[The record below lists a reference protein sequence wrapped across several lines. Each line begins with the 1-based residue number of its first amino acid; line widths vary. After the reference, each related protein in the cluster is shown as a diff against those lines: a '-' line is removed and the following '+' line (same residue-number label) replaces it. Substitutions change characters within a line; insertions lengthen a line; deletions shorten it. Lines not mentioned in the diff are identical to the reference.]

1 MNYKRMR
8 LLADDEYR
16 RLRDKQVVQYD
27 PELRIAART
36 QDEIRQLLF
45 DDKIAKTMSVEDRM
59 ALLEQKQA
67 RLRELL
73 AHVKHSGV
81 VMPEAAPDEPPAP
94 IVPAAAPVAPV
105 EPPSEK
111 QRMADSIV
119 SGLPEKLRNKA
130 RTVMRRLVDNA
141 DVTFD
146 ERQNLVLG
154 GKRVEGSNIR
164 DLVSSMFVR
173 RKHLPAHS
181 EEFAQ
186 ALAGIN
192 LPRSLVSQERFA
204 KFMETSVSVPPP
216 IPLVEST
223 PHSRKRTASFHT
235 PNVEQKGKGI
245 VYAARANMFKRP
257 PLMHP
262 RVKALKLYR

>member
-8 LLADDEYR
+8 LLAEDEYR

-27 PELRIAART
+27 PELRVAART

-45 DDKIAKTMSVEDRM
+45 DDKLSKTMSVEDRM

-73 AHVKHSGV
+73 SHVKHAGI
-81 VMPEAAPDEPPAP
+81 VMPEAAPDDVPAP
-94 IVPAAAPVAPV
+94 LVPDVPAHAPVA

-119 SGLPEKLRNKA
+119 SGLPVKMQNKA
-130 RTVMRRLVDNA
+130 RAVMRRLVDNA

-146 ERQNLVLG
+146 ARQNLVLG
-154 GKRVEGSNIR
+154 GKRIEGTNIR
-164 DLVSSMFVR
+164 DLVSSMYVR
-173 RKHLPAHS
+173 RKHTPAHS

-192 LPRSLVSQERFA
+192 LPRSLVSQERFI
-204 KFMETSVSVPPP
+204 KNMETSIAEPH
-216 IPLVEST
+216 PLVAST
-223 PHSRKRTASFHT
+223 PRKRTASFHT
-235 PNVEQKGKGI
+235 PKVEQSGKGV
-245 VYAARANMFKRP
+245 VYAARAKMFKP
-257 PLMHP
+257 TPIMHP

>member
-27 PELRIAART
+27 PELRVASRT

-45 DDKIAKTMSVEDRM
+45 DDKIAKSMSVEDRM

-73 AHVKHSGV
+73 GHVRHSGV

-94 IVPAAAPVAPV
+94 APEPAPAPAPAP

-119 SGLPEKLRNKA
+119 SGLPEKMRNKA
-130 RTVMRRLVDNA
+130 RSVMRRLVDNA

-146 ERQNLVLG
+146 ARHNLVLG

-164 DLVSSMFVR
+164 DLVSSMYVR

-181 EEFAQ
+181 EEFAK
-186 ALAGIN
+186 ALAGMN
-192 LPRSLVSQERFA
+192 LPRSLVAQERFA
-204 KFMETSVSVPPP
+204 KIMDTSVTLPPP
-216 IPLVEST
+216 LVAST
-223 PHSRKRTASFHT
+223 PRKRSASFHT
-235 PNVEQKGKGI
+235 PKVEQKGKGI
-245 VYAARANMFKRP
+245 VYAARANMFKRK